1 MKSFLYF
8 FCGTSVHYERR
19 FLLICS
25 TTRKVQT
32 YVWLDFLINLRA
44 LERERDEKDVGV
56 FSWYILFETVFIFLS
71 TRKSR
76 ICVFVCHHLSPGGY
90 VCTLNST
97 HTTTQPF
104 PFHHF
109 LYSSIHGHLEGRS
122 VCVKLVTTMKSR
134 LVAIFSAIM
143 AVSGHITVLWGL
155 QMEKQETHKDQNN
168 LNKPVVMN
176 WDKLSFSVVLFDVH
190 WKASFHFVTMNIVIS
205 VPQSM

>member
-25 TTRKVQT
+25 TTRKVRT
-32 YVWLDFLINLRA
+32 YIWKLDFVINLRA

-56 FSWYILFETVFIFLS
+56 FSWYLDILFETVFIFLS

-90 VCTLNST
+90 ICTLNST
-97 HTTTQPF
+97 HTPAQPF

-109 LYSSIHGHLEGRS
+109 LYSSIHGHLEGRG

-155 QMEKQETHKDQNN
+155 QMEKQETHTRIKTIWTNRCD
-168 LNKPVVMN
+168 
-176 WDKLSFSVVLFDVH
+176 
-190 WKASFHFVTMNIVIS
+190 
-205 VPQSM
+205 